1 MILALIPARFASAR
15 LPGKPLIKIDGLP
28 LIIHILKRVK
38 MSKKI
43 EKVVV
48 CADDLRIKKIVQK
61 YGGDC
66 QLTSKLHKNGTE
78 RIAEIARKYKKKLKL
93 IVDIQCDELFLKP
106 KYIDKLINFH
116 LKKKKFDIV
125 VPHSPISTAEAKDIN
140 TVKLISNFENK
151 IVYMTRSLAPS
162 FFRNKNK
169 SKFCRHLDFISF
181 KPKALFKYVNLKK
194 SKNEISESVELNR
207 ALDNDFNLGTL
218 EIKTNDFSI
227 NTNSQLIMARKLIKR
242 CQIRRKY

>member
-48 CADDLRIKKIVQK
+48 CADDLRIKKIVEK

-78 RIAEIARKYKKKLKL
+78 RIAEIAQKYKKKLKL

-116 LKKKKFDIV
+116 LKKK
-125 VPHSPISTAEAKDIN
+125 N
-140 TVKLISNFENK
+140 LI
-151 IVYMTRSLAPS
+151 L
-162 FFRNKNK
+162 
-169 SKFCRHLDFISF
+169 
-181 KPKALFKYVNLKK
+181 
-194 SKNEISESVELNR
+194 
-207 ALDNDFNLGTL
+207 
-218 EIKTNDFSI
+218 
-227 NTNSQLIMARKLIKR
+227 
-242 CQIRRKY
+242 